1 MGTLQPLTA
10 CGYFTNRPRRR
21 AAPARGLRGDR
32 RCSDLLRR
40 PTRTEPRTARA
51 GTPPGRADPRSL
63 KERAAPAGRCPGR
76 GGAER
81 SARPGRAAIRAASP
95 GAPFLPHPLL
105 LPLFAPSAGL
115 GAFPRAPL
123 AAAAAFVPSLRAEER
138 APASR
143 DSRAAA
149 VSLSADVAA
158 WRRGGRW
165 ARGRPAA
172 DKGRRWTA
180 TGRTPPAG
188 RQSGSAA
195 VTWSA
200 GPWPRSSW
208 RSESGG
214 VCPAA
219 GP

>member
-1 MGTLQPLTA
+1 MTA
-10 CGYFTNRPRRR
+10 AARTCSAARPGRSRGRRGREPRR
-21 AAPARGLRGDR
+21 AGPGQPSQPEGTGSARRQL
-32 RCSDLLRR
+32 
-40 PTRTEPRTARA
+40 PRA
-51 GTPPGRADPRSL
+51 G
-63 KERAAPAGRCPGR
+63 
-76 GGAER
+76 R
-81 SARPGRAAIRAASP
+81 SARPGRAAIAAASP

-105 LPLFAPSAGL
+105 LLLALSAGL
-115 GAFPRAPL
+115 GAFPRALL
-123 AAAAAFVPSLRAEER
+123 AAAAAFVPSLCAEER

-149 VSLSADVAA
+149 VSLSADAAA
-158 WRRGGRW
+158 WWRGGRW
-165 ARGRPAA
+165 AQGRPAA
-172 DKGRRWTA
+172 EKGRRWTA

-219 GP
+219 AAGP